1 MFFTCQVTLNFT
13 ETQVFTARE
22 LIAQGVPKAAV
33 ARELGVSRQTLYT
46 ALKGEGRYG
55 TDRVDAEQEHS

>member
-1 MFFTCQVTLNFT
+1 MYAREPKLT

-46 ALKGEGRYG
+46 ALKGEVRYG
-55 TDRVDAEQEHS
+55 PSSGATAEGPA